1 MKKRIILPRHLNL
14 DGAAAAWLYCR
25 AFEIPEEAICYE
37 SNNWSGSD
45 MSDDDVSIGLQAKDA
60 VNGEQIR
67 YGPEEIK
74 ITDKETGRKK
84 SIFVTRGCFS
94 RVINS
99 VRDISEDPNTDASVA
114 DVLNGYSSMAHLGNY
129 LNATLTEDG
138 PWANNNRKTHFLP
151 HMVDLLCVFESLKN
165 LYESESDADESLS
178 SIQQVLFEIL
188 DGMLFRM
195 TTTKRAKHACKN
207 IVTVE
212 HNGFIMAIADG
223 SKALASK
230 HIVKR
235 LFRENVDIIVYSQ
248 DNDIGI
254 IRNKDLYEVNV
265 SELRSLI
272 DEENWL
278 FSQSGTMA
286 SRGTATSPSKDASKY
301 SPSDLLE
308 IIKSY
313 ISSSGVKKEA
323 SQSVSA

>member
-1 MKKRIILPRHLNL
+1 MNKRIILPRHLSL

-25 AFEIPEEAICYE
+25 AFDVPEDNICYE
-37 SNNWSGSD
+37 SNNWSGED

-60 VNGEQIR
+60 VKGEQIR

-84 SIFVTRGCFS
+84 SIYVTRGCFS
-94 RVINS
+94 RVINIIKE
-99 VRDISEDPNTDASVA
+99 VSENPKLDKDLA
-114 DVLNGYSSMAHLGNY
+114 DTLNGFSSMAHLGNY
-129 LNATLTEDG
+129 LNSTLTEDG
-138 PWANNNRKTHFLP
+138 PWANNSRKTHFLP

-178 SIQQVLFEIL
+178 SIQQVTFEIL

-195 TTTKRAKHACKN
+195 TTTKRAKKACES
-207 IVTVE
+207 IVPIE
-212 HNGFIMAIADG
+212 HNGFIIAVAEG
-223 SKALASK
+223 SKSLASK

-235 LFRENVDIIVYSQ
+235 LFRENIDIIVYSQ
-248 DNDIGI
+248 GNDIGI
-254 IRNKDLYEVNV
+254 IRNKDLYELNV
-265 SELRSLI
+265 SELKPQI
-272 DEENWL
+272 DEEDWL

-301 SPSDLLE
+301 SPADLIE

-313 ISSSGVKKEA
+313 ISNSGIKKGA
-323 SQSVSA
+323 SQGVAI